1 MNKEKARQILTQS
14 ITNLEKRNNGITQ
27 GDIEAEVINNA
38 CLAIIKNQN
47 EKIGRGNSI
56 KEIILGALNSTEDY
70 YPIAKA
76 FIHAAQELLPEYFT
90 DEDAELAMLGIEQ
103 NLAWEGMWE
112 FLIDYFQKHHG
123 ITITDNESTPLF
135 FFSARQEKYEFGILT
150 SDTDSEKTV
159 SIIFSNDYKE
169 VVVDIE
175 SDLPVIK
182 GYLINKEN
190 NRLKYRNKEL
200 NYVFTITFDDFEDV
214 ESFVVEMVDQ
224 NSEVIYFE

>member
-14 ITNLEKRNNGITQ
+14 ITNLEKRNNGVTQ

-47 EKIGRGNSI
+47 EKIGNRNSI
-56 KEIILGALNSTEDY
+56 KEIILGALNSTQDY

-76 FIHAAQELLPEYFT
+76 FINAAKELLPEYFT
-90 DEDAELAMLGIEQ
+90 DEDAELAMMGIEQ

-112 FLIDYFQKHHG
+112 FLIDYFQKQHG
-123 ITITDNESTPLF
+123 IKITNNDSTPLF
-135 FFSARQEKYEFGILT
+135 FFSARQKKYEFGILT
-150 SDTDSEKTV
+150 SDTDAEKTV
-159 SIIFSNDYKE
+159 SIIFSNDYSE

-182 GYLINKEN
+182 GYLLSKEKN
-190 NRLKYRNKEL
+190 QLKYRNDKL
-200 NYVFTITFDDFEDV
+200 NYVFTITFDEYEDV
-214 ESFVVEMVDQ
+214 ESFVIDMVDQ